1 MKITK
6 QKLKQIIT
14 EELENVL
21 NEQSS
26 EDAFYDFY
34 TTVRKMSPTRAR
46 VLAKTRSGGLTPAM
60 KAQLQKAKED
70 KGLESVRQTADK
82 LRKRENT
89 FGRTNPATQ
98 STAKALQKQLD
109 ALPDAG
115 GSTSG
120 EVGNLKQLASSV
132 LNPVAGGQTSAD
144 ADMTSAQPQMSMAR
158 LGDEVP
164 GSRTASGPGGG
175 GGATTTKARKIPAGR
190 HDVKFQRMLNRLE
203 KAGKLSKSDYRKISR
218 LNVMKKDPAGAKAL
232 YKQITGEDAPE
243 SATSTARAKTKP
255 KKPMK
260 IGGKEVDM
268 TDGDLDTDD
277 KDPLTVKIP
286 PKLKTKALRNAAFT
300 KGNAIRKQLKGQ
312 ELRDYKTATVRLMQK
327 FRRDYPLLASEIPK
341 TLTKLAIRTAAFEL
355 GRADGKLDVFNVI
368 MRDRKL
374 KLSRK
379 RLEKIWI
386 RAARRVERE
395 IGTFSSKENK
405 RRELARYARELGFSE
420 RVASSE

>member
-14 EELENVL
+14 EELKNVL
-21 NEQSS
+21 NEDVTRYGQFFKS
-26 EDAFYDFY
+26 EKPQKSKPAKDTDLEDI
-34 TTVRKMSPTRAR
+34 RA
-46 VLAKTRSGGLTPAM
+46 
-60 KAQLQKAKED
+60 KADDLERRRRA
-70 KGLESVRQTADK
+70 GLETGSVLG
-82 LRKRENT
+82 LRKDDLN
-89 FGRTNPATQ
+89 
-98 STAKALQKQLD
+98 KAIDNYKGPSKDKAEMFRIAADVPL
-109 ALPDAG
+109 
-115 GSTSG
+115 
-120 EVGNLKQLASSV
+120 
-132 LNPVAGGQTSAD
+132 AGGQSTPPIQYQYTDAAGTLPGPTSR
-144 ADMTSAQPQMSMAR
+144 MPTSMSKVDTAP

-175 GGATTTKARKIPAGR
+175 GGAPTATTTKADTTKTKTKARKIRAGR

-203 KAGKLSKSDYRKISR
+203 KAGKLSKSDYRKISS

-255 KKPMK
+255 KKPIK

-268 TDGDLDTDD
+268 TDGDLDADADD
-277 KDPLTVKIP
+277 ALTVKIP
-286 PKLKTKALRNAAFT
+286 PKLKTRALRREAFK
-300 KGNAIRKQLKGQ
+300 KGNLIRKQLKGQ
-312 ELRDYKTATVRLMQK
+312 ELRDFKTATVRMMTK
-327 FRRDYPLLASEIPK
+327 FRRDYPLLAAEIPV
-341 TLTKLAIRTAAFEL
+341 TLQKLATQTAAFEL

-374 KLSRK
+374 KPSRK
-379 RLEKIWI
+379 RLEKIWV
-386 RAARRVERE
+386 RAARKVESELGSR
-395 IGTFSSKENK
+395 SKENK